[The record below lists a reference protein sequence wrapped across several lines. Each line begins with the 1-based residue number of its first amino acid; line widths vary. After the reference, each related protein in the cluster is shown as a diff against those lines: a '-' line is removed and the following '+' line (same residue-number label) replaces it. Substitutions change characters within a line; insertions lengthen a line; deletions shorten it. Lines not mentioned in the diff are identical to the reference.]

1 MKIGAHSWLLE
12 TRYPLPQAMA
22 QARRIGYDGYEV
34 DIGNF
39 GGSGLGLQILP
50 DRMQDEQRE
59 EIRRSAAEADIEIS
73 SLCMGALWHYPF
85 TSPDEAIRKRGVEI
99 VQAAI
104 PLARTL
110 GARCILLPIDQPTG
124 LSDKE
129 AWHMTVRSLV
139 ECLPIAEEAG
149 VVLAVENN
157 VRPFL
162 ERAAQLGR
170 LVDELASAAF
180 RIYYDVGNGTWIG
193 LDPAAEILELGDRI
207 AQFHIK
213 NRSSPRHAGDG
224 RGVGKRS
231 RHRAVRARVR
241 RDPQDRLRRVP
252 GRGGTD
258 ARQGRG
264 QDRARQLVSYSR
276 VDRGR
281 VVTKVSERPRP
292 LMTLNRTDR
301 PEALR
306 FNGVCRGTNSTPY
319 LLYHAY

>member
-22 QARRIGYDGYEV
+22 EARRIGYDGYEV

-39 GGSGLGLQILP
+39 GGTGLGLQILP

-85 TSPDEAIRKRGVEI
+85 TSPHEAIRKRGVEI

-110 GARCILLPIDQPTG
+110 GARCILLPIEQPTG
-124 LSDKE
+124 LSDKK
-129 AWHMTVRSLV
+129 AWDMTVRSLE

-162 ERAAQLGR
+162 EGAAELGR

-180 RIYYDVGNGTWIG
+180 RVYYDVGNGTWIG

-213 NRSSPRHAGDG
+213 NRSSPRGTPGTAVVSVSDPGIVPFERVFDAIHRIGYDG
-224 RGVGKRS
+224 YLVVEVPTLDKD
-231 RHRAVRARVR
+231 ADKIARDNLSAIR
-241 RDPQDRLRRVP
+241 
-252 GRGGTD
+252 
-258 ARQGRG
+258 
-264 QDRARQLVSYSR
+264 
-276 VDRGR
+276 
-281 VVTKVSERPRP
+281 EWI
-292 LMTLNRTDR
+292 
-301 PEALR
+301 EA
-306 FNGVCRGTNSTPY
+306 
-319 LLYHAY
+319 A